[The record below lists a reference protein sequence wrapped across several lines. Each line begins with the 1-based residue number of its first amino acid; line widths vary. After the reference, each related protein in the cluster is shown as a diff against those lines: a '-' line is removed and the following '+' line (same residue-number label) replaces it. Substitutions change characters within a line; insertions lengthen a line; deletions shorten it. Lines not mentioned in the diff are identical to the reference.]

1 MRFTNLCYN
10 CCMKKIAIALILIF
24 VFSGV
29 GFARDNSTT
38 SASVKYDLPY
48 PGMLPDHK
56 LYKLKVLRD
65 KVMLFIIQDPIKK
78 AEQHFLLE
86 KKKIIRANIWEK
98 KGRGNFP
105 REGF

>member
-65 KVMLFIIQDPIKK
+65 KGTITTCQNNLLFPNLLTLRIK
-78 AEQHFLLE
+78 F
-86 KKKIIRANIWEK
+86 
-98 KGRGNFP
+98 
-105 REGF
+105 